1 MQRWKAFLLP
11 QIRRN
16 MNNLHERTRHDE
28 AQSRLLRAFIGQTA
42 RLLDEWSGSSTRQQA
57 LRTAARLLDEENR
70 PRPSDAASLTPEV
83 YAQSVVRLAQQ
94 LGGAMQCDV
103 ATDHLRF
110 TCTGCAGLAG
120 DRPATSLCHL
130 WWESVRRIA
139 AARFGYGKIVII
151 QQGGETCEIR
161 LYLQPPP
168 PEVEA
173 AASSLGAVDRQARRL
188 ASGAAGATEQ
198 SAEATIQ
205 RLQTQVRYLEQRTQE
220 LETALEER
228 KLIEKV
234 KGILMERLRLSE
246 ADAMR
251 KLQRE
256 SQTRNLKLA
265 AIAQIIVQAGEI
277 L

>member
-1 MQRWKAFLLP
+1 MRS
-11 QIRRN
+11 I
-16 MNNLHERTRHDE
+16 HEQTRSDE
-28 AQSRLLRAFIGQTA
+28 VQSRLLRAFIGQTA
-42 RLLDEWSGSSTRQQA
+42 RLLDEWGGSATRRQA
-57 LRTAARLLDEENR
+57 LRAAARLLDEEDR
-70 PRPSDAASLTPEV
+70 PRPGDAAPLTPEG
-83 YAQSVVRLAQQ
+83 YAQAVVRLAQQ

-110 TCTGCAGLAG
+110 TGTSCCGRAE
-120 DRPATSLCHL
+120 DRPTQSLCHL

-139 AARFGYGKIVII
+139 ATRFGYGKVVVVP
-151 QQGGETCEIR
+151 QGAEACEIR

-168 PEVEA
+168 AEVEVG
-173 AASSLGAVDRQARRL
+173 ASSLGAVDRPARRR
-188 ASGAAGATEQ
+188 APGATERA
-198 SAEATIQ
+198 AEATIH
-205 RLQTQVRYLEQRTQE
+205 RLQAQVQYLEQRTQE

-228 KLIEKV
+228 KLIEKA

-265 AIAQIIVQAGEI
+265 AIAQILVQAGEM